1 MGTDQKLIMSN
12 YNLRKAEKEDCVRL
26 LELVQELAEYEKAPE
41 EVTVSIDEFIDSGF
55 GERPVWEAFVIELDG
70 KIQGMALYYIR
81 YSTWK
86 GRRIYL
92 EDIIVTQN
100 MRGKGFGKILFDKV
114 WQTCLE
120 RNYSG
125 LVWQVLD
132 WNTPAI
138 NFYKKYPAEFD
149 TGWVNVTLE
158 NK

>member
-1 MGTDQKLIMSN
+1 MSSHT
-12 YNLRKAEKEDCVRL
+12 LRKARKEDCVRL

-55 GERPVWEAFVIELDG
+55 GEHPVWEAFVIELDG
-70 KIQGMALYYIR
+70 VIQGMALYYIR

-114 WQTCLE
+114 WQTCVD

-138 NFYKKYPAEFD
+138 NFYKKYPVDFD
-149 TGWVNVTLE
+149 SGWLNATLE

>member
-1 MGTDQKLIMSN
+1 MSGCI
-12 YNLRKAEKEDCVRL
+12 LRKAEREDCARL
-26 LELVQELAEYEKAPE
+26 LELIQELAEYEKAPE
-41 EVTVSIDEFIDSGF
+41 EVTVSLYEFVDSGF
-55 GERPVWEAFVIELDG
+55 GDHPVWEAFVVEFEG

-92 EDIIVTQN
+92 EDIIVTQR
-100 MRGKGFGKILFDKV
+100 MRGKGYGKMLFDKV
-114 WQTCLE
+114 WQTCLD

-125 LVWQVLD
+125 MVWQVLD

-138 NFYKKYPAEFD
+138 DFYKKYGADFD
-149 TGWVNVTLE
+149 GGWLNGTLE

>member
-1 MGTDQKLIMSN
+1 MST
-12 YNLRKAEKEDCVRL
+12 YNLRKAEEKDCQRL
-26 LELVQELAEYEKAPE
+26 LELIQELAEFERAPE
-41 EVTVSIDEFIDSGF
+41 EVTVSLDEFVDAGF
-55 GERPVWEAFVIELDG
+55 GENPVWEAFVIESEG

-86 GRRIYL
+86 GRRLYL
-92 EDIIVTQN
+92 EDIIVTEN
-100 MRGKGFGKILFDKV
+100 MRGKGFGKILFDRV

-125 LVWQVLD
+125 MVWQVLD

-138 NFYKKYPAEFD
+138 DFYKKYGATFD
-149 TGWVNVTLE
+149 GGWLNGTLE